1 MTLHKISVTLVITRT
16 RHVRTLVTRHT
27 QRVEIDDMRIINKQN
42 EGYRVTLLLSI
53 VLAFVARKG
62 FDFLTRY
69 LNTEDLFVLETVV

>member
-53 VLAFVARKG
+53 VLAFVARKS
-62 FDFLTRY
+62 FVFLTGY
-69 LNTEDLFVLETVV
+69 LNTEELCVLETVV